1 MDEAER
7 CDRLLLMR
15 EGRLIADDAP
25 DRILAAVGVDDIEEA
40 FLALVE
46 ADATEDVA

>member
-15 EGRLIADDAP
+15 EGRLIADDTVANLLEKT
-25 DRILAAVGVDDIEEA
+25 DTGNVEAA
-40 FLALVE
+40 FLAIVE
-46 ADATEDVA
+46 RGAS

>member
-15 EGRLIADDAP
+15 EGA
-25 DRILAAVGVDDIEEA
+25 ILTDGTPAAVKESAGVDTVEQA
-40 FLALVE
+40 FLALVRGGT
-46 ADATEDVA
+46 A